1 MTRTLLATLL
11 LLVALLTLTGDAA
24 QQPQPGAI
32 TGRVVDGFGPLPGAT
47 VAVSGENVSRTAVTD
62 RHGDYRFDDLPQ
74 GEYRVQVEFAPKFVP
89 KVAGLVVET
98 GRTTL
103 HNVEL
108 RLAPGAAS
116 TRDYRERSQQ
126 GAIAGT
132 VRDTGGGVLP
142 GVTVRVL
149 GPATTRGVTTNSRG
163 EFRFSGLPSGAY
175 RIEATLTGFRREV
188 DSIRVDG
195 GQMASR
201 DVFLRSALWGTKGS
215 IIDYVWP
222 ERGVLGALHKADV
235 VAHVRI
241 TGQIGTR
248 LLGRDQSFLT
258 TEYAAEVISLVKAD
272 VPAVRAGAAIRLLQ
286 DAAGEFVEGGQRF
299 VGLNDQYRVGQSL
312 LMFLRR
318 EADGTLGQSYGPSFS
333 LVVSEAGL
341 ITMPSTPVPGE
352 LLPSGLRAEMPVD
365 EAVEALR
372 ELLSVPASQVES
384 VRPVVTAS
392 ERPQP
397 AGAIAGQTTPDVKR
411 SLGVL
416 VGRVVDASGAGLPG
430 VTVTVTVTAGKTGRK
445 VTTDKRGD
453 YRVEDLPPGTYVVSA
468 TLPGFRPAEATV
480 RVTLEEIA
488 TTRIVLHK
496 AYRGHGEKGGH
507 GGNGGHGE
515 DRRFGCWD

>member
-11 LLVALLTLTGDAA
+11 LPVALLTAAVDAA

-47 VAVSGENVSRTAVTD
+47 VAVTGENVSRTAVTD
-62 RHGDYRFDDLPQ
+62 RHGDYRFDDLPH
-74 GEYRVQVEFAPKFVP
+74 GEYRVQVEFISKFVP
-89 KVAGLVVET
+89 KVAALAVET

-116 TRDYRERSQQ
+116 SRDYRERSQQ

-149 GPATTRGVTTNSRG
+149 GPAASRGVTTNSRG

-188 DSIRVDG
+188 DDSVRVDA
-195 GQMASR
+195 GQLASR
-201 DVFLRSALWGTKGS
+201 DVFLRL
-215 IIDYVWP
+215 
-222 ERGVLGALHKADV
+222 
-235 VAHVRI
+235 
-241 TGQIGTR
+241 
-248 LLGRDQSFLT
+248 
-258 TEYAAEVISLVKAD
+258 
-272 VPAVRAGAAIRLLQ
+272 
-286 DAAGEFVEGGQRF
+286 
-299 VGLNDQYRVGQSL
+299 
-312 LMFLRR
+312 
-318 EADGTLGQSYGPSFS
+318 
-333 LVVSEAGL
+333 
-341 ITMPSTPVPGE
+341 VPGE

-365 EAVEALR
+365 ETVAALR
-372 ELLSVPASQVES
+372 DLLSVGESKAKPAP
-384 VRPVVTAS
+384 PVVPATEPPPPTAAI
-392 ERPQP
+392 P
-397 AGAIAGQTTPDVKR
+397 AQTTPDVKR

-430 VTVTVTVTAGKTGRK
+430 VTVTVTAGKTGRK
-445 VTTDKRGD
+445 VTTDKGGD

-480 RVTLEEIA
+480 RVTLEQV
-488 TTRIVLHK
+488 TTSHIVLQRE
-496 AYRGHGEKGGH
+496 YRGHGGD
-507 GGNGGHGE
+507 GGHGE
-515 DRRFGCWD
+515 DRRLGRWG